1 MRLSI
6 KKIERPQLEVYSV
19 WTTLWGVTARKRKTI
34 LLSNFFADGV
44 SGKNFPDKQ
53 QESHCD
59 TVWLSYTTL
68 IIDKIKFSQMLTPP
82 KVNVSQGSPTST
94 PDMLCIGP

>member
-1 MRLSI
+1 M
-6 KKIERPQLEVYSV
+6 
-19 WTTLWGVTARKRKTI
+19 
-34 LLSNFFADGV
+34 SNFFADGV

-59 TVWLSYTTL
+59 AVWLSYTTL